1 MGTLLL
7 MIDLRYVVLTGVLW
21 VSDTEHVGYIMVCLT
36 SVQSAASCVHLLT
49 PSLQSLNSATAGL
62 GLWLKGVTFARTSS
76 SLYSGH
82 TALKLV
88 RVGT

>member
-1 MGTLLL
+1 MT
-7 MIDLRYVVLTGVLW
+7 DLRYVVLTGVLW
-21 VSDTEHVGYIMVCLT
+21 VSDTEHVGYIMVCP
-36 SVQSAASCVHLLT
+36 SVRSAASCVRLLT

-62 GLWLKGVTFARTSS
+62 GLWLKGVTFAQTSS

-88 RVGT
+88 RVST